1 MASRTSESLDLYE
14 RIGRV
19 LDDGQE
25 PGAAEVCDLVRRIL
39 DDDAASAPLD
49 LERLKT
55 GVYRLRI
62 GNGAGRSVVLKCLK
76 PALAQTDRL
85 VVERWLP
92 ALGLGDRSPRIVAA
106 GAERDGCWVWHAY
119 EDVGDD
125 TLRRRDDP
133 DDLDAAISL
142 IAALHTRAAVHPLM
156 PEIRWRARD
165 YGVHYFTSNLRD
177 AIGAV
182 EALGSVTGPRSAEFA
197 GARARVLENLYRL
210 REDAPRRVQALEAI
224 AIPETLLH
232 GDLWPNGRR
241 RSSFTG
247 TAISRRC
254 VRRWMNEVAMRWLIV
269 TADDFGITSGI
280 NRGIVQA
287 HRQGV
292 LTSTSLMVDRPA
304 CVEAAALARENGTLS
319 VGIHLELDPN
329 AADRVP
335 AELERQCARFVEL
348 VGTVPTHADSHHD

>member
-1 MASRTSESLDLYE
+1 MASRTTQSVDVYE

-19 LDDGQE
+19 LEDRHE
-25 PGAAEVCDLVRRIL
+25 PGATEVCDLVRRIL

-62 GNGAGRSVVLKCLK
+62 GNGASRSLVLKCLK

-125 TLRRRDDP
+125 TLRRRHDP
-133 DDLDAAISL
+133 EHMDAAISL
-142 IAALHTRAAVHPLM
+142 IAALHTKAAVHPLM

-182 EALGSVTGPRSAEFA
+182 EALGSVAGPRSAEFA
-197 GARARVLENLYRL
+197 RARARVLENLYRL
-210 REDAPRRVQALEAI
+210 REDAPRRVQALEAN

-232 GDLWPNGRR
+232 GDLWPKNVLV
-241 RSSFTG
+241 TG
-247 TAISRRC
+247 TGDGLRAQLIDWDHVGAGPFTYDLSTFLYRASREERP
-254 VRRWMNEVAMRWLIV
+254 W
-269 TADDFGITSGI
+269 
-280 NRGIVQA
+280 IVQRYREA
-287 HRQGV
+287 VQRAGWRLPPDDH
-292 LTSTSLMVDRPA
+292 LNLLLHTA
-304 CVEAAALARENGTLS
+304 EAARQAHCILFIAIALQHDAAEWAPQELIYWDRYLS
-319 VGIHLELDPN
+319 ALRPPLD
-329 AADRVP
+329 
-335 AELERQCARFVEL
+335 E
-348 VGTVPTHADSHHD
+348 